1 MNTSI
6 AQISANRSNAQKSTG
21 AITQAGKNT
30 VAKNATTHGLF
41 SKQLVL
47 VDESSTE
54 YQLLLDDLQCN
65 LQPIGILEQSLVE
78 RVAQTLWKQKRSKS
92 RVT

>member
-54 YQLLLDDLQCN
+54 YQLLLDDLM
-65 LQPIGILEQSLVE
+65 IWWFDDRAWAGIYP
-78 RVAQTLWKQKRSKS
+78 R
-92 RVT
+92 

>member
-30 VAKNATTHGLF
+30 AKNATTHGLF

-54 YQLLLDDLQCN
+54 YQLLLDDLM
-65 LQPIGILEQSLVE
+65 I
-78 RVAQTLWKQKRSKS
+78 
-92 RVT
+92 